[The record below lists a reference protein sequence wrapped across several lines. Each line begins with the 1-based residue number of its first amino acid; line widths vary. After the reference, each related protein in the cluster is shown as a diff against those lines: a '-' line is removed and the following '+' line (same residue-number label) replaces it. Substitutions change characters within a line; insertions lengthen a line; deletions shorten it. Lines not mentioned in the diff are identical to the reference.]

1 MTIKEIFSLI
11 MAILVIV
18 TIILNI
24 VLFLLKKKQ
33 SKATGTI
40 YTIEKIKTILGYIKG
55 AEQLFS
61 NFAGKCG
68 DKKLS
73 EVLRS
78 IKVDCLTNKENFN
91 EEEYTSL
98 IKEIVELTKTVNKK

>member
-1 MTIKEIFSLI
+1 MTIKEILSLT
-11 MAILVIV
+11 MAILAVV
-18 TIILNI
+18 MVVLNI

-33 SKATGTI
+33 SKSTGTV

-98 IKEIVELTKTVNKK
+98 VNEIIDLTKSVNKN

>member
-1 MTIKEIFSLI
+1 MTIKEISSLI
-11 MAILVIV
+11 MAVITLAV
-18 TIILNI
+18 ITLNI
-24 VLFLLKKKQ
+24 VLFFLKKKQ
-33 SKATGTI
+33 SKTAGTV
-40 YTIEKIKTILGYIKG
+40 YTIDKIKTILGYIKG

-98 IKEIVELTKTVNKK
+98 IKDIVDLTKSVNKN